1 MAQQRQR
8 GARMGIAHAVE
19 RLATAQS
26 GLTHRTLAD
35 SCFCLDRAQPC
46 RVAASRCTGWSR
58 VTTQT
63 MGGGGSGSR
72 HCGAELH
79 TAAYNRPVHPTLA
92 CVCFGG
98 AMNIN
103 ATPLLEKWTKLFVLL
118 IRDVG
123 VLLFCQPSVIHQYDQ
138 RLFPCLLRVHVVRVL
153 SLACCACTS
162 PTC

>member
-1 MAQQRQR
+1 MS
-8 GARMGIAHAVE
+8 
-19 RLATAQS
+19 LP
-26 GLTHRTLAD
+26 AD
-35 SCFCLDRAQPC
+35 SSCEG
-46 RVAASRCTGWSR
+46 RVSEWSW
-58 VTTQT
+58 VATQM

-79 TAAYNRPVHPTLA
+79 TATCNGPAHPTLA

-103 ATPLLEKWTKLFVLL
+103 ATPLLEDWTKLSVLL
-118 IRDVG
+118 FRDVG
-123 VLLFCQPSVIHQYDQ
+123 ELLFCQPSVCHQYKQ